1 MKKFKGMKV
10 EDVIKALEEMGEE
23 FTVDRYEI
31 EYCGNDD
38 IFSITV
44 GGYWSD
50 HVELEIEDGV
60 VAYVDYCEWD

>member
-10 EDVIKALEEMGEE
+10 EDVIKALEEMGLE
-23 FTVDRYEI
+23 FTVDRYEM

-44 GGYWSD
+44 GRYWSD
-50 HVELEIEDGV
+50 HVDLEIEDGV
-60 VAYVDYCEWD
+60 VVYVDYCEWD